1 MAPNADY
8 ERALYSQ
15 GYSYV
20 CGVDEVGC
28 GSLMG
33 DVYMAAVILPKDLDL
48 KLLKGLN
55 DSKKLDQS
63 KREALYPLI
72 KQYALEWAIGVA
84 TVEEVDQHN
93 IYWAKWIAARR
104 ALSKLNQQP
113 DYILMDGNVAIPEIT
128 IPQTAIVKGDGKSVS
143 IAAASILAKVD
154 RDRYVVELAKEVSTE
169 YGWVENKGYY
179 TDGHIQALKKLGK
192 TVYHREKY
200 VSKFIGG
207 TNEELGW

>member
-8 ERALYSQ
+8 ERALYSR
-15 GYSYV
+15 GYNCV

-48 KLLKGLN
+48 RLLKGLN
-55 DSKKLDQS
+55 DSKKLDQA

-72 KQYALEWAIGVA
+72 KQYASAWAIGIA
-84 TVEEVDQHN
+84 TVDEIDEHN

-104 ALSKLNQQP
+104 ALKSLATQP
-113 DYILMDGNVAIPEIT
+113 DYILMDGDKAIPEVT
-128 IPQTAIVKGDGKSVS
+128 IPQTAIIKGDGKSVS

-154 RDRYVVELAKEVSTE
+154 RDRYVVDLAKNVSTE

-179 TDGHIQALKKLGK
+179 TEGHVEALKKHGK
-192 TVYHREKY
+192 TVYHRTKY

-207 TNEELGW
+207 ASEEFSW